1 MNKAFIFDM
10 DGVIIADESKKKEA
24 LNEVW
29 PELVGSQIAS
39 VFRIPVGQTPLSI
52 YSEAVKH
59 GATISEEQFMS
70 EFEKVALR
78 IYNESPITSDMDKLG
93 EYLLSKE
100 YKIGVVSSAKKEW
113 MEIVLKR
120 LAFGDKISAVVSIND
135 HRELKPKPH
144 PGGYLEAIAEL
155 GAISDTT
162 IILEDSNSG
171 IQAAKSAG
179 AYTIGLT
186 SNLLPEYTQHGADIY
201 ANNVA
206 EVIAIVEKFPEK
218 FSPDA
223 HVV

>member
-29 PELVGSQIAS
+29 PTLVGEKVAS

-59 GATISEEQFMS
+59 GATISEEQFME
-70 EFEKVALR
+70 EFQKVALR
-78 IYNESPITSDMDKLG
+78 IYNESPITTDMDKLG
-93 EYLLSKE
+93 EYLLANG

-113 MEIVLKR
+113 MEIVFKR
-120 LAFGDKISAVVSIND
+120 LAFGDKINAIVSIND
-135 HRELKPKPH
+135 HTELKPKPH
-144 PGGYLEAIAEL
+144 PGGYIEAIEEL
-155 GAISDTT
+155 GATSDTT

-171 IQAAKSAG
+171 IQAAKGAG

-186 SNLLPEYTQHGADIY
+186 ANLLPEYTQHGADIY
-201 ANNVA
+201 ANNVDDI
-206 EVIAIVEKFPEK
+206 IAIVEKWNAALPQT
-218 FSPDA
+218 
-223 HVV
+223 